1 MTLFRAPAYK
11 SGSAW
16 SAVKHWKETS
26 EILGRIVAEGD
37 AGRRAAVATV
47 VRIQGSAYRRPGA
60 RFLVEED
67 GRTSGSVSGGCLEA
81 DVQETALDV
90 LRARAPR
97 LLHYDTGSDD
107 RIVWGLGLGC
117 NGSVDIFVQEATA
130 TDFLEVARRARE
142 LLDGDSPFVLSTVL
156 KGPLVG
162 AAVLTNGAGLAV
174 GSTGDA
180 ALDLAVAAQATD
192 ALSRRVSGIA
202 ELSSTEVFSEL
213 LAPPPHLVLFGAGDD
228 AIPICRYA
236 SDAGFRVTVVDHR
249 QAHLSSERFPAAS
262 RLLLR
267 RAEEGLASLPAGPRD
282 FGVVKTHSFGQDRE
296 WTRQLLSSSIAYI
309 GLLGPRARA
318 AEIIRQLGASDS
330 GRVHAPVGLDLGA
343 EGPEQVAVAIVAEL
357 LAARSGREPLPLR
370 EKEGA
375 IHAG

>member
-1 MTLFRAPAYK
+1 
-11 SGSAW
+11 
-16 SAVKHWKETS
+16 VKHWKETS
-26 EILGRIVAEGD
+26 EILGRIVAEGE

-47 VRIQGSAYRRPGA
+47 VRIQGSVYRRPGA

-67 GRTSGSVSGGCLEA
+67 GRTFGSVSGGCLEA
-81 DVQETALDV
+81 DVRETALDV
-90 LRARAPR
+90 LRARTPR

-117 NGSVDIFVQEATA
+117 NGSVDIFVQESTQRE
-130 TDFLEVARRARE
+130 FLEVARPALE
-142 LLDGDSPFVLSTVL
+142 FLAGDDPFVLSTVL
-156 KGPLVG
+156 KGP
-162 AAVLTNGAGLAV
+162 AAGRTLLSNAEGIVA

-180 ALDLAVAAQATD
+180 GLDRAVAAQAAD
-192 ALSRRVSGIA
+192 ALSRRDSRVA
-202 ELSSTEVFSEL
+202 ALSSTEVFSEL
-213 LAPPPHLVLFGAGDD
+213 LAPPPNLVLFGAGDD

-236 SDAGFRVTVVDHR
+236 SEAGFRVTVIDHR
-249 QAHLSSERFPAAS
+249 QAYVSAERFPAAS

-282 FGVVKTHSFGQDRE
+282 FGVVKTHSFGHDRE
-296 WTRQLLSSSIAYI
+296 WTRQLLASGIGYI

-318 AEIIRQLGASDS
+318 AEIIRQLGAPDG
-330 GRVHAPVGLDLGA
+330 GRVHGPVGLDLGA

-357 LAARSGREPLPLR
+357 LSVRSGREPLPLR

>member
-1 MTLFRAPAYK
+1 
-11 SGSAW
+11 
-16 SAVKHWKETS
+16 VKHWKEAA
-26 EILGRIVAEGD
+26 EVLGRIVAD
-37 AGRRAAVATV
+37 AQAGRRAAVATV
-47 VRIQGSAYRRPGA
+47 VRIEGSAYRRPGA

-67 GRTSGSVSGGCLEA
+67 GRTAGSVSGGCLEA
-81 DVQETALDV
+81 DVRETALDV

-117 NGSVDIFVQEATA
+117 SGSVDIFVQEGTA
-130 TDFLEVARRARE
+130 AEFLEVARRARE
-142 LLDGDSPFVLSTVL
+142 LLDADSPFVLSTVL
-156 KGPLVG
+156 KGPAAGSVLVT
-162 AAVLTNGAGLAV
+162 AGAGIAA

-180 ALDLAVAAQATD
+180 GLDRAIAAEAAE
-192 ALSRRVSGIA
+192 ALSRRASRIA
-202 ELSSTEVFSEL
+202 DLSSAEVFSEL
-213 LAPPPHLVLFGAGDD
+213 LAPPPNLVLFGAGDD

-249 QAHLSSERFPAAS
+249 QAYLSAERFPAAS

-282 FGVVKTHSFGQDRE
+282 FAVVKTHSFAQDRE
-296 WTRQLLSSSIAYI
+296 WTRQLLASGLAYI

-318 AEIIRQLGASDS
+318 AEISRQLGASDS
-330 GRVHAPVGLDLGA
+330 GRLHGPVGLDLGA

-357 LAARSGREPLPLR
+357 LALRSGREPLPLR